1 MTSSAVPGALALA
14 DVFAAEGGDEGGFQ
28 APTIEEFYP
37 EPLFSFSLLG
47 ADFEFTRITLI
58 MFIATAAILALLVAT
73 ARKPSIVPGK
83 MQFIGESGYS
93 LVRDGIA
100 RDVVGPKGLPFAP
113 FLASLFFFILAN
125 NAMSIIPFFQ
135 ISPMSKF
142 AFPLVLAVIVWVLYN
157 WIGIREQGAAKY
169 FKDAAI
175 PPGVPIAALVLVTP
189 IELLQVF
196 VIRPFTLAVRLFANM
211 FAGHMLLVVFSL
223 GAAYLITAGGIYP
236 VFGVASFLM
245 ALVMTFFELLVIILQ
260 AYVFTVLTATY
271 LNGAVEP
278 AH

>member
-1 MTSSAVPGALALA
+1 MTSSASALGSLL
-14 DVFAAEGGDEGGFQ
+14 AAEGSGGDGFQ
-28 APTIEEFYP
+28 APTIAEFYP
-37 EPLFSFSLLG
+37 EPIAEFSLLG
-47 ADFEFTRITLI
+47 VDFAITRITLI
-58 MFIATAAILALLVAT
+58 SWVATAAILVFLVLAS
-73 ARKPSIVPGK
+73 RRPSIVPGK
-83 MQFIGESGYS
+83 LQFLGESGYS
-93 LVRDGIA
+93 LVRDGMA
-100 RDVVGPKGLPFAP
+100 RDVIGPKGLPFAP

-125 NAMSIIPFFQ
+125 NAMSIVPLAQ

-142 AFPLVLAVIVWVLYN
+142 AFPLVLAVLVWILYN
-157 WIGIREQGAAKY
+157 WVGIREQGAGRY

-175 PPGVPIAALVLVTP
+175 PPGVPIGALILVTP

-211 FAGHMLLVVFSL
+211 FAGHMLLAVFAL
-223 GAAYLITAGGIYP
+223 GTVYLLQVGNFSVIFSPFA
-236 VFGVASFLM
+236 FLM
-245 ALVMTFFELLVIILQ
+245 ALAMTFFELLVIVLQ

>member
-1 MTSSAVPGALALA
+1 MTSSASALGSLL
-14 DVFAAEGGDEGGFQ
+14 AAEGSGGDGFQ
-28 APTIEEFYP
+28 APTIAEFYP
-37 EPLFSFSLLG
+37 EPIAEFSLLG
-47 ADFEFTRITLI
+47 VDFAITRITLI
-58 MFIATAAILALLVAT
+58 SWVATAAILVFLVLAS
-73 ARKPSIVPGK
+73 RRPSIVPGK
-83 MQFIGESGYS
+83 LQFLGESGYS
-93 LVRDGIA
+93 LVRDGMA
-100 RDVVGPKGLPFAP
+100 RDVIGPKGLPFAP

-125 NAMSIIPFFQ
+125 NAMSIVPLAQ

-142 AFPLVLAVIVWVLYN
+142 AFPLVLAVLVWILYN
-157 WIGIREQGAAKY
+157 WVGIREQGAGRY

-175 PPGVPIAALVLVTP
+175 PPGVPIGALILVTP

-223 GAAYLITAGGIYP
+223 GAVYLLSVGNFSVIFAP
-236 VFGVASFLM
+236 FSLLM
-245 ALVMTFFELLVIILQ
+245 AIIMTFFELLVIVLQ

-271 LNGAVEP
+271 LNGSVEP

>member
-1 MTSSAVPGALALA
+1 MTSSASALGSVL
-14 DVFAAEGGDEGGFQ
+14 AAETSGGDGFQ
-28 APTIEEFYP
+28 APTIAEFYP
-37 EPLFSFSLLG
+37 EPIAEFSLLG
-47 ADFEFTRITLI
+47 VDFAITRITI
-58 MFIATAAILALLVAT
+58 ISWIATAAILAFLVLAS
-73 ARKPSIVPGK
+73 RRPSIVPGK
-83 MQFIGESGYS
+83 LQYLGESGYS
-93 LVRDGIA
+93 LVRDGMA
-100 RDVVGPKGLPFAP
+100 RDVIGPKGLPFAP

-125 NAMSIIPFFQ
+125 NAMSIIPFAQ

-142 AFPLVLAVIVWVLYN
+142 ALPLVLAVLVWILYN
-157 WIGIREQGAAKY
+157 YVGIREQGAGRY

-175 PPGVPIAALVLVTP
+175 PPGVPIGALILVTP

-223 GAAYLITAGGIYP
+223 GTVYLLQVGNFSIIFSPFA
-236 VFGVASFLM
+236 FAM
-245 ALVMTFFELLVIILQ
+245 ALAMTFFEVLVIVLQ

>member
-1 MTSSAVPGALALA
+1 VTSSASALTAVL
-14 DVFAAEGGDEGGFQ
+14 AAEGGEEGGFE
-28 APTIEEFYP
+28 APTIAEFYP
-37 EPLFSFSLLG
+37 EPLFEFSVLG
-47 ADFEFTRITLI
+47 IEFSFTRITLI
-58 MFIATAAILALLVAT
+58 LFIATAAIIALLMAA
-73 ARKPSIVPGK
+73 ARRPTIVPSK
-83 MQFIGESGYS
+83 LQYLGETGYS

-135 ISPMSKF
+135 ISPNSKF

-157 WIGIREQGAAKY
+157 YLGIKEQGAGRY
-169 FKDAAI
+169 FKDAAV
-175 PPGVPIAALVLVTP
+175 PPGVPIGALILVTP

-223 GAAYLITAGGIYP
+223 GAVYLLTAGGFLP

-245 ALVMTFFELLVIILQ
+245 ALIMTFFELLVIVLQ

-271 LNGAVEP
+271 LNGALEP

>member
-1 MTSSAVPGALALA
+1 MTSSASALGSVL
-14 DVFAAEGGDEGGFQ
+14 AAEESGGDGFQ
-28 APTIEEFYP
+28 APTIAEFYP
-37 EPLFSFSLLG
+37 EPIAEFSLLG
-47 ADFEFTRITLI
+47 VDFAITRITI
-58 MFIATAAILALLVAT
+58 ISWIATAAILAFLVLAS
-73 ARKPSIVPGK
+73 RRPSIVPGK
-83 MQFIGESGYS
+83 LQYMGESGYS
-93 LVRDGIA
+93 LIRDGMA
-100 RDVVGPKGLPFAP
+100 RDVIGPKGLPFAP

-125 NAMSIIPFFQ
+125 NAMSIIPFAQ

-142 AFPLVLAVIVWVLYN
+142 ALPLVLAVLVWILYN
-157 WIGIREQGAAKY
+157 YVGIREQGAGRY

-175 PPGVPIAALVLVTP
+175 PPGVPIGALILVTP

-223 GAAYLITAGGIYP
+223 GTVYLLQVGNFSIIFSPFA
-236 VFGVASFLM
+236 FAM
-245 ALVMTFFELLVIILQ
+245 ALAMTFFEVLVIVLQ

>member
-1 MTSSAVPGALALA
+1 MTSSASALGSVL
-14 DVFAAEGGDEGGFQ
+14 AAEGSGGDGFQ
-28 APTIEEFYP
+28 APTIAEFYP
-37 EPLFSFSLLG
+37 EPIAEFSLLG
-47 ADFEFTRITLI
+47 VDFAITRITI
-58 MFIATAAILALLVAT
+58 ISWIATAAILAFLVLASRR
-73 ARKPSIVPGK
+73 ASIVPSRL
-83 MQFIGESGYS
+83 QFLGESGYS
-93 LVRDGIA
+93 LVRDGMA
-100 RDVVGPKGLPFAP
+100 RDVIGPKGLPFAP

-125 NAMSIIPFFQ
+125 NAMSIIPFAQ

-142 AFPLVLAVIVWVLYN
+142 ALPLVLAVLVWILYN
-157 WIGIREQGAAKY
+157 WVGIREQGAGKY

-175 PPGVPIAALVLVTP
+175 PPGVPIGALILVTP

-223 GAAYLITAGGIYP
+223 GTVYLLQVGNFSMIFSPFA
-236 VFGVASFLM
+236 FAM
-245 ALVMTFFELLVIILQ
+245 ALAMTFFEVLVIVLQ